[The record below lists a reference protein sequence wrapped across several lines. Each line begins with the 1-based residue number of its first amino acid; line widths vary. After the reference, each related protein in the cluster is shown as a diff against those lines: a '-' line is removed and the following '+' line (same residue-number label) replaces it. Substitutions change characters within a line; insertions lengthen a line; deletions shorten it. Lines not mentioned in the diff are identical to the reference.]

1 MLFRGYVFI
10 ICEIVFIRCPILP
23 YTILCLMVDVNW
35 DCKGAQKLKVVF
47 NCSPKPLN
55 VKSSLSCPETELVK
69 SLFLHCRL
77 DVVREDR

>member
-1 MLFRGYVFI
+1 MLFRGYVFL
-10 ICEIVFIRCPILP
+10 ICEIVFARCPILP
-23 YTILCLMVDVNW
+23 YTILCFMVDVDW
-35 DCKGAQKLKVVF
+35 DCKGAQKLKVVS

>member
-1 MLFRGYVFI
+1 
-10 ICEIVFIRCPILP
+10 
-23 YTILCLMVDVNW
+23 MVDVNW
-35 DCKGAQKLKVVF
+35 DCKGAQKLKVVS